1 VGRPYG
7 CTAILHRQTFINSI
21 KAIYSK
27 DSRTTG
33 IIIQSRY
40 GICMPTNSGDDEC
53 LEKYVDACSRIIA
66 IYIDSHAV
74 NCIIFGDFNCQQ
86 APRLHTLF
94 TQLGSDINLILSDI
108 NRLSDDTFTY
118 CVVIVGLTCHRPII
132 YCVVLYTVSLLTIK
146 FTDNRTVC

>member
-1 VGRPYG
+1 
-7 CTAILHRQTFINSI
+7 
-21 KAIYSK
+21 
-27 DSRTTG
+27 
-33 IIIQSRY
+33 
-40 GICMPTNSGDDEC
+40 MPTNSGDDEC
-53 LEKYVDACSRIIA
+53 LDIYVDTCSRKMPS
-66 IYIDSHAV
+66 IDSDAV
-74 NCIIFGDFNCQQ
+74 NCTIIGDFNCQQ
-86 APRLHTLF
+86 ASHFYTLF